1 MKRDALDV
9 KVISRVLTL
18 PASGSLIALAI
29 PGKVGTDIA
38 PENLGQY
45 KRTQSDMATIPVRI
59 VVNNARVA
67 ILSLIPDLVLDRRT
81 TAANDENESDNK

>member
-1 MKRDALDV
+1 MSGLVGDNERDALDV

-38 PENLGQY
+38 PANLGQY
-45 KRTQSDMATIPVRI
+45 KRTQSDMATHTSQDSR
-59 VVNNARVA
+59 
-67 ILSLIPDLVLDRRT
+67 
-81 TAANDENESDNK
+81 K